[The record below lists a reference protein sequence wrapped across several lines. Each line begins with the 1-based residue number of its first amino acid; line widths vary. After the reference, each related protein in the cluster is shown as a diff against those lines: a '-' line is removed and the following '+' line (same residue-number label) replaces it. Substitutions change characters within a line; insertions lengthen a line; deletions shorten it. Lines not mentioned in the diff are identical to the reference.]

1 MASQVFRI
9 PIPVMDEIVHG
20 EAARSDGLVDD
31 GLGLAGHLFEEG
43 RPNSELDLVGPL
55 SLVGVEEGVEVEVG
69 GHHHTADSDSD
80 FFGFVCHET
89 L

>member
-1 MASQVFRI
+1 MASQFFRV
-9 PIPVMDEIVHG
+9 PITVLNKVVHG

-55 SLVGVEEGVEVEVG
+55 SLVGVEEGVEVEVR